1 MSHVIEHVSYPKVII
16 KEIKKLMNQDSILYI
31 ELPLEKILKTTR
43 KKKGGARASKK
54 EILKCFNNKSTG
66 MNI

>member
-1 MSHVIEHVSYPKVII
+1 
-16 KEIKKLMNQDSILYI
+16 MNQDSILYI